1 MKRLLFFLLALIG
14 IFSACAPTH
23 TAQWEPDPTPPVVST
38 IPRTPEEQ
46 LLWDLSYGL
55 AGKAEA
61 ADHTLCGTA
70 EYNGRKFA
78 LIASEGVANYL
89 QLAEY
94 GETDDGYTLLAVSD
108 GWAFSSPG
116 YIPIVAQFDDLTVC
130 WSYITR
136 QRLVPDNDGNSANDV
151 YIHNDYTAI
160 RIFLADGTVRDEP
173 ISCHSCVKRN
183 RKSSIIRKIFIIKNR
198 WCGYWFTVDIFQRFT
213 TKEHHWTEHGNAFR
227 DCYIC
232 Q

>member
-78 LIASEGVANYL
+78 MIASEGVANYL

-94 GETDDGYTLLAVSD
+94 KETDDGYTLLAVSD

-151 YIHNDYTAI
+151 YIPNDYTAI
-160 RIFLADGTVRDEP
+160 RIFLADGIVRDEP
-173 ISCHSCVKRN
+173 ITCDLQTSNLFFCVLDENKLPTGFVPLAGDREVTEWATGNGAPIVPIQAN
-183 RKSSIIRKIFIIKNR
+183 RFSTN
-198 WCGYWFTVDIFQRFT
+198 T
-213 TKEHHWTEHGNAFR
+213 
-227 DCYIC
+227 
-232 Q
+232 